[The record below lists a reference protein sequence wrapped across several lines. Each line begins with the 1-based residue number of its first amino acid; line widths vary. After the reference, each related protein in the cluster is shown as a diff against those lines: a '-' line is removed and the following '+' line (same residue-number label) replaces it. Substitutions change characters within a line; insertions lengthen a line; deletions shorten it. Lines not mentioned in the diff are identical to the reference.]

1 MKNILLTI
9 QYDGTNYSGWQK
21 QEGQNTIQQ
30 TMEDALKEICGH
42 EIELFASGRTD
53 AGVHAYAQMANFA
66 CECNIPSEK
75 IAYAVNSKL
84 PDDIKVVKSEEV
96 NIGFHARFSAKR
108 KTYLY
113 KLYYSPQPLPLK
125 ERNSVRIQYDLDL
138 KQVKRAARYF
148 VGAHD
153 FAAFTTAVDMRE
165 KETTRT
171 IYSVKIVKKPDN
183 EVFIYVTG
191 SGFLHNMVR
200 IIVGTLLE
208 VGRGKIKSSEI
219 KQIIALKERK
229 NAGPTAPAKGLHLR
243 KVYY

>member
-1 MKNILLTI
+1 MRNILLTV

-21 QEGQNTIQQ
+21 QEGQITIQQ
-30 TMEDALKEICGH
+30 TIEVALKEICGH

-53 AGVHAYAQMANFA
+53 AGVHAYAQMANFT

-84 PDDIKVVKSEEV
+84 PDDIKVIKSEEV
-96 NIGFHARFSAKR
+96 NLGFHARFNAKR

-113 KLYYSPQPLPLK
+113 KLYFSPQPLPLK
-125 ERNSVRIQYDLDL
+125 ERNYVRIQYDLDL
-138 KQVKRAARYF
+138 NQIKRSARYF
-148 VGAHD
+148 IGTHD
-153 FAAFTTAVDMRE
+153 FATFTTAVDMRE

-191 SGFLHNMVR
+191 NGFLHNMVR

-208 VGRGKIKSSEI
+208 VGRGKIRSRQI
-219 KQIIALKERK
+219 KQIIELKNRK
-229 NAGPTAPAKGLHLR
+229 SAGATAPAKGLHLL